1 MQGTFLVHIVD
12 KWYNIRYIVQVQLKM
27 YGKEYMGV
35 GRSTFVF
42 NKDGEQI
49 KEFRDV
55 KAKGHAEEILEFIK
69 RGK

>member
-1 MQGTFLVHIVD
+1 
-12 KWYNIRYIVQVQLKM
+12 
-27 YGKEYMGV
+27 MGV